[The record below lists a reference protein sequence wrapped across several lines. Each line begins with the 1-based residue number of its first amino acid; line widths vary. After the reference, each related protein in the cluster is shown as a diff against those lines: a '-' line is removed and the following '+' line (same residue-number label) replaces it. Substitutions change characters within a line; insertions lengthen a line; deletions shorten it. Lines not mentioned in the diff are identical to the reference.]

1 MGQVAHRWP
10 GDVERLQRMSIIE
23 EGSPKYVRMAYL
35 AIVGSFKVNGV
46 AQLHSQLLQST
57 IFRDFVEFK
66 GRDFFT
72 NVTNGITPRRWLL
85 QCNPQLA
92 ALITHTMGSDAWL
105 TNSKLLSDL
114 LPMAN
119 NEKFAD
125 AFREIKHENKIRL
138 AEVLEAELGVTINP
152 HSIFACQIKRL
163 HEYKRQTLNIFSIIH
178 RYLTIKN
185 ATPEER
191 KKIVPWTHIF
201 AGKAA
206 PGYYIAKLV
215 IRLIVNVG
223 KIINNDPDVGDLL
236 KVCFI
241 PDYSVSIA
249 EVLVP
254 AANVSVQISTAGTE
268 ASGTSNMKLALSG
281 ALLLGTVDG
290 ANIEI
295 AEDAGEDQCFMFG
308 HLTDQV
314 QQVRLNN
321 SYNPLPLDQ
330 RSPELA
336 EVFKTIE
343 AGTFG
348 DGNVYAPLLAT
359 VYEHD
364 YYLVSNDFGSFLEA
378 QSLVDETWV
387 DQKDW
392 TKKSILTAFAM
403 GDFSSDRSVQ
413 DYADGIWGVEAERVP
428 DN

>member
-1 MGQVAHRWP
+1 M
-10 GDVERLQRMSIIE
+10 
-23 EGSPKYVRMAYL
+23 
-35 AIVGSFKVNGV
+35 
-46 AQLHSQLLQST
+46 
-57 IFRDFVEFK
+57 
-66 GRDFFT
+66 
-72 NVTNGITPRRWLL
+72 
-85 QCNPQLA
+85 
-92 ALITHTMGSDAWL
+92 
-105 TNSKLLSDL
+105 
-114 LPMAN
+114 
-119 NEKFAD
+119 
-125 AFREIKHENKIRL
+125 
-138 AEVLEAELGVTINP
+138 LEQELGVVINP
-152 HSIFACQIKRL
+152 NSIFACQIKRL
-163 HEYKRQTLNIFSIIH
+163 HEYKRQTLNIFAIIH
-178 RYLTIKN
+178 RYLTIKK
-185 ATPEER
+185 ASAEEK
-191 KKIVPWTHIF
+191 KKIVPWTYIF

-215 IRLIVNVG
+215 IRLIVNVS
-223 KIINNDPDVGDLL
+223 KVVNNDPDVGDLL

-268 ASGTSNMKLALSG
+268 ASGTSNMKLALNG

-314 QQVRLNN
+314 QQVRFNN
-321 SYNPLPLDQ
+321 SYNPLPLEQ

-343 AGTFG
+343 ANAFG
-348 DGNVYAPLLAT
+348 DGNVYQALLRT

-364 YYLVSNDFGSFLEA
+364 YYLVSNDFGSYLEA
-378 QSLVDETWV
+378 QRLVDEAWT
-387 DQKDW
+387 DQTDW

-413 DYADGIWGVEAERVP
+413 DYADGIWGVEAGE
-428 DN
+428 